1 MCICFYN
8 FVEVNIKM
16 YLFYMLDIFYKICLF
31 KVNIICFFEI
41 LVMQKSDEK
50 RKYSYNYSVIKIYF
64 VKIDV

>member
-16 YLFYMLDIFYKICLF
+16 YLFYMLDIFCKICLF